1 MAQVPRE
8 DRDAGKQCG
17 GQEDAKQKRCEF
29 DPLSLLRAKGMQGN
43 AMCIMAGEFHAV
55 EVCKMGLL
63 IIHGTWSRVLKIQC
77 HAK

>member
-29 DPLSLLRAKGMQGN
+29 DPL
-43 AMCIMAGEFHAV
+43 
-55 EVCKMGLL
+55 GLL
-63 IIHGTWSRVLKIQC
+63 LNSMLLKC
-77 HAK
+77 VKWDS